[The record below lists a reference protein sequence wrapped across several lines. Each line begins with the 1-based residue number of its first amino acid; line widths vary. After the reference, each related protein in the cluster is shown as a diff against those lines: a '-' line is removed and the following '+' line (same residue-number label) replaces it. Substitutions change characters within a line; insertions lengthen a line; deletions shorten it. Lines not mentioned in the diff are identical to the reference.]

1 MCSGCYHVIF
11 IADKVMCSHM
21 TSSNT
26 FIMALSF
33 LLLPPCPPHSSSLP
47 SSSHSSFLTQ
57 PFPGMTLLKVYL
69 KHACLVLIAVNTNSH
84 QHFIVSCDA
93 TASINVV
100 STRGYTPAGLNI
112 QDSIPPNHRCVHVCI
127 HVCVYCN
134 LLKRVVEIVSC
145 SLCVV
150 CIQGRHYKVTV

>member
-11 IADKVMCSHM
+11 IADKVMCTHM

-33 LLLPPCPPHSSSLP
+33 LLLPPSLPPPSPPHSSSLP

-100 STRGYTPAGLNI
+100 STRGYTRAGLNI

-127 HVCVYCN
+127 HVHVCICVCACVYCN
-134 LLKRVVEIVSC
+134 LL
-145 SLCVV
+145 
-150 CIQGRHYKVTV
+150 